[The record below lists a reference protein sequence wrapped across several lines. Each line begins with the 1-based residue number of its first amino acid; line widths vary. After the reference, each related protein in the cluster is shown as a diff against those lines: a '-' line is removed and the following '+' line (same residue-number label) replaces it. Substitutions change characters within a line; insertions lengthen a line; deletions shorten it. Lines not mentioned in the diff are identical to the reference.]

1 MEMRIPQKLVPLVKA
16 FSVDEQSVRPLI
28 HEAARALAVADP
40 KCSLFSAFDKRPIS
54 DDDVAGVISLMRDLA
69 PQDAIETIY
78 AAQIVSSHLLGLRF
92 LSNDSNADRNLGMRL
107 LRFSNEALGQ
117 LQKKRAGGVTHQ
129 HIYITNNNQGQAM
142 MQTAVITNGV
152 PCQ

>member
-1 MEMRIPQKLVPLVKA
+1 
-16 FSVDEQSVRPLI
+16 
-28 HEAARALAVADP
+28 
-40 KCSLFSAFDKRPIS
+40 
-54 DDDVAGVISLMRDLA
+54 MRDLA